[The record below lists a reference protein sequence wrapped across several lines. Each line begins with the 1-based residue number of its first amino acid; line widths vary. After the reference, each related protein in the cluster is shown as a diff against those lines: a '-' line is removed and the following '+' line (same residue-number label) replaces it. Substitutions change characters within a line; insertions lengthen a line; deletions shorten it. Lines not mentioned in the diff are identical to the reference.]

1 MNKRSKAPARVAAV
15 LALIGAAAAIVLVV
29 AATTGGDDGHSKRNH
44 PAKHHKEG
52 KQGKP
57 KKPAAKV
64 YTVQEGDTLS
74 AIAHK
79 TGVSLA
85 RIERLNP
92 DIDPQILV
100 AGQELKLR

>member
-1 MNKRSKAPARVAAV
+1 MKRRSKAPARVLAL

-29 AATTGGDDGHSKRNH
+29 GSTTGDDGHSKRSHN
-44 PAKHHKEG
+44 AKHQGNGQKG
-52 KQGKP
+52 TKQKP
-57 KKPAAKV
+57 QPKA

-79 TGVSLA
+79 TGVPLA

-100 AGQELKLR
+100 AGQQLKLR

>member
-1 MNKRSKAPARVAAV
+1 MKTRSKAPARLVAV
-15 LALIGAAAAIVLVV
+15 LALLAAAAAIVLVV
-29 AATTGGDDGHSKRNH
+29 AATTGGDDEHSKRNR
-44 PAKHHKEG
+44 PARHQKDG
-52 KQGKP
+52 RQGKP
-57 KKPAAKV
+57 DKPAPKV

-79 TGVSLA
+79 TGVPLA
-85 RIERLNP
+85 QIERLNP

>member
-1 MNKRSKAPARVAAV
+1 MNERSKAPARVFAL

-29 AATTGGDDGHSKRNH
+29 AATTGDEDGHSKRNH
-44 PAKHHKEG
+44 PAKHQKHG
-52 KQGKP
+52 NQGKG
-57 KKPAAKV
+57 KKPAPKK

-79 TGVSLA
+79 TGVPLA
-85 RIERLNP
+85 QIERLNP

>member
-1 MNKRSKAPARVAAV
+1 MKRRSKAPARVLAL

-29 AATTGGDDGHSKRNH
+29 GSTTGDDGHSKRNH
-44 PAKHHKEG
+44 HAKHQGNG
-52 KQGKP
+52 KQGTKQKP
-57 KKPAAKV
+57 PPKA
-64 YTVQEGDTLS
+64 YTVQGGDTLS

-79 TGVSLA
+79 TGVPLA

-100 AGQELKLR
+100 AGQQLKLR

>member
-1 MNKRSKAPARVAAV
+1 MNQRRKAPARVAAV

-29 AATTGGDDGHSKRNH
+29 AATTGGDDEHSKRNH
-44 PAKHHKEG
+44 PAKHQKNG

-57 KKPAAKV
+57 KKPAPKV

-74 AIAHK
+74 SIAHK
-79 TGVSLA
+79 TGVPLA
-85 RIERLNP
+85 QIERLNP
-92 DIDPQILV
+92 DIDPQILI

>member
-1 MNKRSKAPARVAAV
+1 MKTRSKAPARVVAL

-29 AATTGGDDGHSKRNH
+29 AASTDDDGHSKRNH
-44 PAKHHKEG
+44 SAKHQTGGKQG

-57 KKPAAKV
+57 APKA

-79 TGVSLA
+79 TGVPLA

-92 DIDPQILV
+92 DVDPQILI
-100 AGQELKLR
+100 AGEQLKLR